1 MFHAGIARRKRMQV
15 LSTAA
20 LKSNKAIMRL
30 RLAPFHPANTVKHR
44 LLNFMR

>member
-1 MFHAGIARRKRMQV
+1 MFHAGIARRKRMRV
-15 LSTAA
+15 LSTA